1 MTLTVSKTILVE
13 TTISAILGNLREFT
27 KTDWYGYAGCE
38 AEKGQPHTFYVGFQD
53 QSVANFVADD
63 NGIGVDF
70 ISANGDV
77 LVVLCLELP
86 HQPNRVVLQ
95 ALYDHFHEQLQYYME
110 RGDLFDYLVKY
121 GFTRT

>member
-1 MTLTVSKTILVE
+1 MLTVSKTILIS
-13 TTISAILGNLREFT
+13 TTITATLGNIRDFT

-38 AEKGQPHTFYVGFQD
+38 DEKGVPQTFYVGFSD

-70 ISANGDV
+70 IDKGGEV
-77 LVVLCLELP
+77 LAVLSLGLSY
-86 HQPNRVVLQ
+86 QPNRVILQ

-110 RGDLFDYLVKY
+110 GEKLLDYLIKY
-121 GFTRT
+121 GFKSC